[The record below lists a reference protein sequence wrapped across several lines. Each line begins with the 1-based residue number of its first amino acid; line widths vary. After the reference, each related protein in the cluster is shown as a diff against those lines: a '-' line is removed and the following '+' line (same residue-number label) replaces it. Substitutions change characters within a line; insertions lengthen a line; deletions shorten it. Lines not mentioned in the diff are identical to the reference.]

1 MKRKLLDCTLIGLLA
16 SSGPGVAAQE
26 IDAAGAVRK
35 DAEPGAAI
43 ECANQGCRSD
53 EGLLFQLRTRSYD
66 QPVTQGTD
74 KGSSV
79 PTLQPDRRAVIAREN
94 PGQATAYGRY
104 SVQWPDGGVV
114 WATEDPNLGQP
125 ELAVSAPSFVA
136 FDGQRIAQPVQFA
149 VRSNYPA
156 FIKRLEINVYRGT
169 DTDMVEAL
177 AQISVPITGVSQAAW
192 DGVLPAQLHFR
203 PGDDLI
209 YVLRAYDADGHF
221 DETYPAQ
228 IQLVTPE
235 EAERGNRSQRDS
247 LEQSLGSRL
256 TLEQAQTQRLVD
268 DVFSRN
274 GLRQQ
279 NIPIYGSRVRVQGR
293 DLPAGQQLTINGEPY
308 PVDLERKFAAE
319 FLLPVGQHR
328 FEVAMQGPSDGT
340 AASADGKASAQQSID
355 IEVSGRYFFAV
366 GLADI
371 TVWHN
376 DIGKSNAA
384 FAVDERYQDDI
395 ISDGRLAFYLKS
407 KWRGKYLITAQA
419 DTTEQ
424 DLGHLF
430 DGFTRATPQDIFRRL
445 DPDLYY
451 PTYGDDSVTY
461 RDVDTMGRFYLRVDW
476 DQNQALWGN
485 YATGL
490 TGSEYAQYVR
500 SLYGA
505 ALSWRSRAINPWGD
519 PRSEVRA
526 FASQAETAPGHNE
539 FLGTGG
545 SLYYLRNTDILPGS
559 DSVVL
564 EIRDP
569 TTGRTENRV
578 TLQRGADYEID
589 EMQGRLLLN
598 RPLAQITRENLPTLT
613 RDVPLDGYEQR
624 LLVDYEWLPSE
635 FDDDNVTGGVRGK
648 QWLGDHVGLGVTYVD
663 ENRDGEDYTLTAGDV
678 TLQAGRGT
686 YLKAEY
692 ARTESFA
699 APVFYSDNGG
709 FSFLRSNS
717 LNGHRE
723 GEARSVEGRIN
734 FKELGWTSLE
744 WNAAAWWRDVDAGY
758 STARLDDLRAVN
770 EYGAEVSGQFTPNL
784 SVYARYSK
792 AELGKQ
798 SLTQAQLSAEWR
810 IDDNNTLSGEIRSV
824 EEQRL
829 LVAPVTGLLGAIKYE
844 RHVGSLLDVWGMLQ
858 GTLDDDDGRYE
869 DNNAVVL
876 GARYLFGDQ
885 SSISAEGSAGDRGN
899 AAVISGEYRLTP
911 EHSLYAGYTYSTD
924 TTGYESLFEPN
935 RQNGWTLGQRWR
947 INDRVNMFNES
958 QFIKEP
964 AQSGLAHTYG
974 MDFYPSQGWNVG
986 FTLQTGDLDKGLG
999 QEVDRRAVSVRGG
1012 HTSSELDWQSKLEWR
1027 KDEGAEQRTQ
1037 WVITH
1042 RLTWKINESWRIAGR
1057 INYADTD
1064 DDQDRLAN
1072 ARFLESNLGFA
1083 WRPWNSTR
1091 WSLFGRY
1098 TYLYDLAT
1106 LAQIG
1111 GADYD
1116 QRTQVLSLEGVYK
1129 QDQHWEYALK
1139 LARRDGD
1146 VRMQRGYGP
1155 WLDSG
1160 TNFAAGQ
1167 VRYELRTQWHAL
1179 AEYRWLDV
1187 DEGGTRQGFLL
1198 GVDRD
1203 IGANFRIGVGYN
1215 FTEFSD
1221 DLTQFDYDQRGWFL
1235 NMTGT
1240 Y

>member
-16 SSGPGVAAQE
+16 SSSCALAQQAE
-26 IDAAGAVRK
+26 TS
-35 DAEPGAAI
+35 AEPSNAI
-43 ECANQGCRSD
+43 DCENAGCRSE

-74 KGSSV
+74 KRSSV
-79 PTLQPDRRAVIAREN
+79 STLQPDRRAIIAREN
-94 PGQATAYGRY
+94 PGQATAQGRF
-104 SVQWPDGGVV
+104 SVQLPDGGVV

-125 ELAVSAPSFVA
+125 ELAVSAPSFVG
-136 FDGQRIAQPVQFA
+136 FDGQRIGQPVQFA
-149 VRSNYPA
+149 IRSNYPA
-156 FIKRLEINVYRGT
+156 FIQRLEVTIYQGT
-169 DTDMVEAL
+169 DSDLVEPL
-177 AQISVPITGVSQAAW
+177 AQVPIVVTGVSQATW
-192 DGVLPAQLHFR
+192 DGVLPPGLHLR
-203 PGDDLI
+203 AGDDLI
-209 YVLRAYDADGHF
+209 YVLRAYDADGRF
-221 DETYPAQ
+221 DETYPAR
-228 IQLVTPE
+228 IQLVTPQ
-235 EAERGNRSQRDS
+235 EAERGNRSLRDS
-247 LEQSLGSRL
+247 AEQSLGSRL
-256 TLEQAQTQRLVD
+256 SVDQALTQRLVD

-279 NIPIYGSRVRVQGR
+279 NIPIYGSRIRVQGR
-293 DLPAGQQLTINGEPY
+293 DLPDGRTLTVNGEPY
-308 PVDLERKFAAE
+308 PVDMERKFAAE
-319 FLLPVGQHR
+319 FLVPVGHHSFDIAVQ
-328 FEVAMQGPSDGT
+328 APGDST
-340 AASADGKASAQQSID
+340 ATPPTHQSIEMD
-355 IEVSGRYFFAV
+355 VSGRYFFAV
-366 GLADI
+366 GLADL
-371 TVWHN
+371 TVWQN

-395 ISDGRLAFYLKS
+395 ISDGRLAFYLKA
-407 KWRGKYLITAQA
+407 KARGKYLITAQA

-451 PTYGDDSVTY
+451 PTYGDDSTTY

-490 TGSEYAQYVR
+490 TGTEYAQYVR

-505 ALSWRSRAINPWGD
+505 AVSWRSRNINPWGD
-519 PRSEVRA
+519 ARTEVRA
-526 FASQAETAPGHNE
+526 FGSQAETAPGHNE

-559 DSVVL
+559 ESVVL
-564 EIRDP
+564 EVRDP
-569 TTGRTENRV
+569 STGRVENRV

-589 EMQGRLLLN
+589 EMQGRLLLS

-613 RDVPLDGYEQR
+613 RDAPLDGYEQR
-624 LLVDYEWLPSE
+624 LVVDYEWLPSE
-635 FDDDNVTGGVRGK
+635 FDDNSITAGLRAK
-648 QWLGDHVGLGVTYVD
+648 QWLGDHVGVGVTYVD
-663 ENRDGEDYTLTAGDV
+663 ENRAGEDYTLTAGDL

-692 ARTESFA
+692 AQTESFA
-699 APVFYSDNGG
+699 TPVFYSDNGG
-709 FSFLRSNS
+709 FSFLRSNDVR
-717 LNGHRE
+717 GQRK
-723 GEARSVEGRIN
+723 GEARSVEARVN
-734 FKELGWTSLE
+734 FKELGWSTLE
-744 WNAAAWWRDVDAGY
+744 WTAGAWWRDTDAGY
-758 STARLDDLRAVN
+758 STARFDALRAIT
-770 EYGAEVSGQFTPNL
+770 EYGAEVSGKFTPDI

-792 AELGKQ
+792 AEAGRQ
-798 SLTQAQLSAEWR
+798 SLTQAQVSAEWR
-810 IDDNNTLSGEIRSV
+810 IDDFNILSAEIRRV
-824 EEQRL
+824 EEDRL
-829 LVAPVTGLLGAIKYE
+829 LIAPVTGLLGALKYE
-844 RHVGSLLDVWGMLQ
+844 RHLGSTLDVWGQVQ
-858 GTLDDDDGRYE
+858 GTLDDDGGRYE
-869 DNNAVVL
+869 DNDAVVI
-876 GARYLFGDQ
+876 GGKYQFGDQ
-885 SSISAEGSAGDRGN
+885 SSISAEGSSGDRGN
-899 AAVISGEYRLTP
+899 AALISGEYRLTP

-924 TTGYESLFEPN
+924 TTEYASLFEPN

-947 INDRVNMFNES
+947 VNERVNMFNES
-958 QFIKEP
+958 QFMKEP
-964 AQSGLAHTYG
+964 NQSGLAHTYG
-974 MDFYPSQGWNVG
+974 MDFYPSEGWNLG
-986 FTLQTGDLDKGLG
+986 FTLQTGDLDKDLG
-999 QEVDRRAVSVRGG
+999 GTVDRRAVSIRGG
-1012 HTSSELDWQSKLEWR
+1012 HTSSVTDWQSKLEWR
-1027 KDEGAEQRTQ
+1027 KDEGAENRTQ
-1037 WVITH
+1037 WVTTH
-1042 RLTWKINESWRIAGR
+1042 RLTWKISDSWRIAGR
-1057 INYADTD
+1057 INYSDTD
-1064 DDQDRLAN
+1064 DAGDRLAN

-1111 GADYD
+1111 GAQND

-1129 QDQHWEYALK
+1129 HDQHWEYALK
-1139 LARRDGD
+1139 IARRDGD

-1155 WLDSG
+1155 WFDSG
-1160 TNFAAGQ
+1160 TSFAAGQ

-1203 IGANFRIGVGYN
+1203 VGNNFRIGVGYN

-1221 DLTQFDYDQRGWFL
+1221 DLTEFDYDQRGWFL

>member
-1 MKRKLLDCTLIGLLA
+1 MKRRVLDGIIVGLLTSA
-16 SSGPGVAAQE
+16 ALDVAAQQATPP
-26 IDAAGAVRK
+26 DAGA
-35 DAEPGAAI
+35 PLQ
-43 ECANQGCRSD
+43 CASEGCRSE

-74 KGSSV
+74 ARSSV
-79 PTLQPDRRAVIAREN
+79 PALQPDRRAIIAREN
-94 PGQATAYGRY
+94 PGQATAQGRF

-136 FDGQRIAQPVQFA
+136 FDGQRVPQPVRFA

-156 FIKRLEINVYRGT
+156 FIQRLEITLYRGS
-169 DTDMVEAL
+169 DTDLLEPL
-177 AQISVPITGVSQAAW
+177 AQVPVVVSGVSQATW
-192 DGVLPAQLHFR
+192 DGVLPTQARLR
-203 PGDDLI
+203 AGDDVI
-209 YVLRAYDADGHF
+209 YVLRAYDGEGRF
-221 DETYPAQ
+221 DETYAARM
-228 IQLVTPE
+228 QLVTPD
-235 EAERGNRSQRDS
+235 EAERGNRSLRDS
-247 LEQSLGSRL
+247 LEQSLGARL
-256 TLEQAQTQRLVD
+256 SVDEAVSQRLVD
-268 DVFSRN
+268 DAFSRN
-274 GLRQQ
+274 GLRLQ
-279 NIPIYGSRVRVQGR
+279 NIPVYGSRVRVQGR
-293 DLPAGQQLTINGEPY
+293 DLPVGQQLLLNGEPY
-308 PVDLERKFAAE
+308 PVDMERKFAAE
-319 FLLPVGQHR
+319 FLLPVGHHR
-328 FEVAMQGPSDGT
+328 FDIALQPPTTQAPPPGGPAGAT
-340 AASADGKASAQQSID
+340 QSIEMD
-355 IEVSGRYFFAV
+355 VTGRYFFAV

-384 FAVDERYQDDI
+384 FAVDERYRDDI

-490 TGSEYAQYVR
+490 TGTEYAQYVR

-505 ALSWRSRAINPWGD
+505 ALSWRSRGINRWGD
-519 PRSEVRA
+519 ARSEVRA

-569 TTGRTENRV
+569 TTSRVENRV

-589 EMQGRLLLN
+589 EMQGRILLN

-613 RDVPLDGYEQR
+613 RDLPLDGYEQR

-635 FDDDNVTGGVRGK
+635 FDDDNVTAGFRGK
-648 QWLGDHVGLGVTYVD
+648 QWLGDHVGVGVTYVD
-663 ENRDGEDYTLTAGDV
+663 ENREGEDYTLTAGDL

-709 FSFLRSNS
+709 FTFLRSNDVS
-717 LNGHRE
+717 GRRK
-723 GEARSVEGRIN
+723 GEARSLEGRVN
-734 FKELGWTSLE
+734 FKEMGWTSLE
-744 WNAAAWWRDVDAGY
+744 WTAAAWWRDSDAGY
-758 STARLDDLRAVN
+758 STARFDALRPIN
-770 EYGAEVSGQFTPNL
+770 EYGAEVSGQITPDL

-792 AELGKQ
+792 AEAGLQ
-798 SLTQAQLSAEWR
+798 TLTQAQLSGEWR
-810 IDDNNTLSGEIRSV
+810 INDDNTLSAEVRRV
-824 EEQRL
+824 EEQRPL
-829 LVAPVTGLLGAIKYE
+829 SAPVTGLLGAIKYE
-844 RHVGSLLDVWGMLQ
+844 RRLGSLLDVWGQVQ
-858 GTLDDDDGRYE
+858 GTLDDDGGRYA
-869 DNNAVVL
+869 DNNALVL
-876 GARYLFGDQ
+876 GGRYLFGDQ
-885 SSISAEGSAGDRGN
+885 SSISAEGSVGDRGN

-947 INDRVNMFNES
+947 INERVNMFNES
-958 QFIKEP
+958 QFLKEP
-964 AQSGLAHTYG
+964 NQSGLAHTYG
-974 MDFYPSQGWNVG
+974 MDFYPAQGWNLG
-986 FTLQTGDLDKGLG
+986 FTLQTGDLEKGLG
-999 QEVDRRAVSVRGG
+999 GTVDRRAASVRGG
-1012 HTSSELDWQSKLEWR
+1012 YTTAMLDWQSKLEWR
-1027 KDEGAEQRTQ
+1027 KDEGAEERTQ
-1037 WVITH
+1037 WVTTH
-1042 RLTWKINESWRIAGR
+1042 RLTWKINDSWRIAGR
-1057 INYADTD
+1057 INYADTQD
-1064 DDQDRLAN
+1064 DLDRLDN
-1072 ARFLESNLGFA
+1072 ARFWESNLGVA

-1106 LAQIG
+1106 LAQVG

-1129 QDQHWEYALK
+1129 HDQHWEYALK

-1146 VRMQRGYGP
+1146 VRRQRGYGP
-1155 WLDSG
+1155 WIDSG
-1160 TNFAAGQ
+1160 TNFAAAQ

-1187 DEGGTRQGFLL
+1187 DDGGSRQGFLL

-1203 IGANFRIGVGYN
+1203 IGKNFRLGVGYN

-1221 DLTQFDYDQRGWFL
+1221 DLTEFDYDQRGWFL